1 MSMAKIVYLLCA
13 LTSMTCAFLLLR
25 NYFRS
30 GSRLLLWGG
39 LCFTSLTLGNVLL
52 FIDLGILP
60 PTIDLSPYRDGVILA
75 GLLMLLYG
83 LIWEMN

>member
-1 MSMAKIVYLLCA
+1 MAKIVYLLCA
-13 LTSMTCAFLLLR
+13 LTSMICAFLLLR

-30 GSRLLLWGG
+30 GARLLLWGG
-39 LCFTSLTLGNVLL
+39 LCFASLAAGNVLL

-60 PTIDLSPYRDGVILA
+60 ATIDLSPYRDGVILA
-75 GLLMLLYG
+75 GLLLLLYG